1 MKEKDL
7 EAGAQPVSFLCR
19 ATLKRDIETVAA
31 LDGIS
36 QADVIRRAVLA
47 DIRKRKVENVIG
59 RREIPRC
66 MRRTPMA
73 NHDAQELTFRLMRSL
88 DAAVGNLRQVVET
101 RCYNGWLARPS
112 SRRIRG

>member
-1 MKEKDL
+1 MKVKDL

-47 DIRKRKVENVIG
+47 DVRRRKAE
-59 RREIPRC
+59 
-66 MRRTPMA
+66 A
-73 NHDAQELTFRLMRSL
+73 A
-88 DAAVGNLRQVVET
+88 DAAPLPRISMPSTPWT
-101 RCYNGWLARPS
+101 R
-112 SRRIRG
+112 SR